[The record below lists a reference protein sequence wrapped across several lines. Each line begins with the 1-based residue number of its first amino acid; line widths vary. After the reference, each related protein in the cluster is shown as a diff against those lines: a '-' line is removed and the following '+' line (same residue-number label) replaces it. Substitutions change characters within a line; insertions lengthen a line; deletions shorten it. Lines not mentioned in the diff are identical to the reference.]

1 MTRTST
7 VTGSVIDRE
16 VIPIR
21 PLQIVRS
28 VAAESEGW
36 RVMSNVG
43 TSVELDYNNLMEHT
57 TVPEPPGFREL
68 PKDQQVLYIQALWD
82 SIQDGDDSV
91 PVLESQLRVAE
102 ERLRALRQNPGSA
115 VCARQMLKDVASA
128 SS

>member
-16 VIPIR
+16 IIPIG
-21 PLQIVRS
+21 PLQIVRT
-28 VAAESEGW
+28 VIAQYD
-36 RVMSNVG
+36 VMSDVG
-43 TSVELDYNNLMEHT
+43 TSIELDYNNTMEHT